1 MSGAGHLIRSIALS
15 EQAVSMGHSVVFC
28 GHFDTEF
35 ARTAISSRGFKSIDF
50 DGDSE
55 DLARLASQE
64 EAHLVHV
71 DDYRPRTDLHEILSG
86 HGIPLSSMEDGV
98 FGARSADLIIDPS
111 AGAEEALRAA
121 SPSSIHLRG
130 LQYAPFRKSILA
142 AAGIRQQRSNDAALD
157 AERPF
162 QVLIILG
169 GTDAAGA
176 SRSLATLWA
185 SSVPASV
192 CYVVTP
198 GVDEYIEQVGETE
211 VHWLVP
217 SEETV
222 TSLFRRVDAVISAA
236 GTTVWEL
243 AALGI
248 PAAVVMQAENQR
260 ANYEY
265 VVSNSSMYGLG
276 SVDELSSNDTTV
288 RGLMKRL
295 GSREY
300 LDSRDIAVD
309 LYGAASIVAV
319 WGELALAHQTTLSL
333 RYARLSDA
341 SNLFEWRNDDLV
353 RSSSLDARSLTWNNH
368 LTWLRSVLHDPQRK
382 LLIATRGRSLC
393 GTVRF
398 DRLSQQGTW
407 EVSLALNPAMRG
419 QGLGSSLLAAAEK
432 FLHSELLSPYLLK
445 ATVKVNNE
453 ASNRLF
459 LRSGYIQDLDSNAN
473 SLNFWYKSVT

>member
-1 MSGAGHLIRSIALS
+1 
-15 EQAVSMGHSVVFC
+15 
-28 GHFDTEF
+28 
-35 ARTAISSRGFKSIDF
+35 
-50 DGDSE
+50 
-55 DLARLASQE
+55 
-64 EAHLVHV
+64 
-71 DDYRPRTDLHEILSG
+71 
-86 HGIPLSSMEDGV
+86 
-98 FGARSADLIIDPS
+98 
-111 AGAEEALRAA
+111 
-121 SPSSIHLRG
+121 
-130 LQYAPFRKSILA
+130 
-142 AAGIRQQRSNDAALD
+142 
-157 AERPF
+157 
-162 QVLIILG
+162 
-169 GTDAAGA
+169 
-176 SRSLATLWA
+176 
-185 SSVPASV
+185 
-192 CYVVTP
+192 
-198 GVDEYIEQVGETE
+198 
-211 VHWLVP
+211 
-217 SEETV
+217 
-222 TSLFRRVDAVISAA
+222 
-236 GTTVWEL
+236 
-243 AALGI
+243 
-248 PAAVVMQAENQR
+248 
-260 ANYEY
+260 
-265 VVSNSSMYGLG
+265 MYGLG